1 MFNKKTWLLLAT
13 VVAAGTFIFVW
24 KRHKKHRNA
33 EKPEEND
40 RKIPVE
46 SDCLNNSANVIEN
59 SANVI
64 ENAKKSFDN
73 FKAAVKN
80 TTDYTGY
87 FDEVG
92 QENSDKNTEKELN
105 EKKKPYI
112 ISGDEFGTLENYN
125 AISFILCSDNII
137 IDTNFENVDDIESLL
152 GFDPL
157 ERMPDNDSYED
168 LYVRDDVLRMDYEIF
183 RDIRT
188 AKKIKEDNGVK
199 I

>member
-33 EKPEEND
+33 EKLEEND
-40 RKIPVE
+40 REIPVE
-46 SDCLNNSANVIEN
+46 PDCSDNSTNT
-59 SANVI
+59 I
-64 ENAKKSFDN
+64 ENAKNSFDS
-73 FKAAVKN
+73 FKTDVKN
-80 TTDYTGY
+80 TVDYDGY
-87 FDEVG
+87 FNNAG
-92 QENSDKNTEKELN
+92 QESSDKKTEQEPD

-112 ISGDEFGTLENYN
+112 ISGDEFGTLEDYN

-137 IDTNFENVDDIESLL
+137 IDMNFENVNDIESIL

>member
-24 KRHKKHRNA
+24 NRYEKHRDAKKPKENNDIPIEPDCSDNSTNA
-33 EKPEEND
+33 
-40 RKIPVE
+40 
-46 SDCLNNSANVIEN
+46 
-59 SANVI
+59 I
-64 ENAKKSFDN
+64 ENAKNSFDN
-73 FKAAVKN
+73 FKTAVKN
-80 TTDYTGY
+80 TVDYTGY
-87 FDEVG
+87 FNNTG
-92 QENSDKNTEKELN
+92 QESSDKNTEQEPD

-112 ISGDEFGTLENYN
+112 ISGDEFGTLEDYN
-125 AISFILCSDNII
+125 TISFILCSDNII
-137 IDTNFENVDDIESLL
+137 IDMNFENVDDIESLL

-188 AKKIKEDNGVK
+188 AKKIKEDNGG
-199 I
+199 